1 MNFASSDIRSG
12 VHGGSNVSSTSTAS
26 TPGRAATASWMLS
39 LIIGPA
45 GQAVEVLVERA
56 LTVGCG
62 FAHPEPAAMSLLVLD
77 CEHDV
82 DDERVFVL
90 DAHHPRDEVDT
101 FEHHRPAL
109 GKRALDRRLGADEDV
124 ASLIE

>member
-1 MNFASSDIRSG
+1 MECSQPL
-12 VHGGSNVSSTSTAS
+12 GSAEARGAGKTDMQDTADRLVE
-26 TPGRAATASWMLS
+26 RAALDDGNVAAPSTVENRRLERADLR
-39 LIIGPA
+39 
-45 GQAVEVLVERA
+45 QAVEVLVERA

-90 DAHHPRDEVDT
+90 GAHHPRDEVDT

-109 GKRALDRRLGADEDV
+109 GKRALDR
-124 ASLIE
+124 